1 MRISS
6 QIPPIEASNNGATTQ
21 KNAPVKTETNTKI
34 MQKEEQNQF
43 SKAIFQKTVDK
54 LNEFM
59 EVHNNNL
66 KFIYHEGLKEYYVEV
81 VNSKTEEVVRE
92 IPSKELLDAYYEMQ
106 KIIGNIVDEK
116 I

>member
-1 MRISS
+1 MRITS
-6 QIPPIEASNNGATTQ
+6 QVPPIETVNNVASMQ
-21 KNAPVKTETNTKI
+21 KNAPVNTDIK
-34 MQKEEQNQF
+34 KDHSDEQSQLPKPTLK
-43 SKAIFQKTVDK
+43 KAIDK

-59 EVHNNNL
+59 EVHNNDL
-66 KFIYHEGLKEYYVEV
+66 KFVYHEGLKEYYAEV
-81 VNSKTEEVVRE
+81 VDSQTNEVVRE

>member
-1 MRISS
+1 MRITSP
-6 QIPPIEASNNGATTQ
+6 IPTIDSLNTTASLQ
-21 KNAPVKTETNTKI
+21 KNDSISTDIKKDNLDEQSQLPKLTL
-34 MQKEEQNQF
+34 QK
-43 SKAIFQKTVDK
+43 AVDK

-66 KFIYHEGLKEYYVEV
+66 KFVYHEGLKEYYAEV
-81 VNSKTEEVVRE
+81 VDSQTNEIIRE

>member
-1 MRISS
+1 MRITS
-6 QIPPIEASNNGATTQ
+6 QVPPIETVNNVGSLQ
-21 KNAPVKTETNTKI
+21 KNAQVNTDIKTDYSD
-34 MQKEEQNQF
+34 EQNQEP
-43 SKAIFQKTVDK
+43 KATFQKAVDK

-59 EVHNNNL
+59 EMHNNNL
-66 KFIYHEGLKEYYVEV
+66 KFVYHEGLKEYYAEV
-81 VNSKTEEVVRE
+81 VDSQTDEVIRE

>member
-1 MRISS
+1 MRITT
-6 QIPPIEASNNGATTQ
+6 QVQPIESTNNAASLQ
-21 KNAPVKTETNTKI
+21 KSAPVNTDI
-34 MQKEEQNQF
+34 MKDHSDRQSQVL
-43 SKAIFQKTVDK
+43 KATFQKAVDK

-66 KFIYHEGLKEYYVEV
+66 KFVYHEGLKEYYVEV
-81 VNSKTEEVVRE
+81 VDSKTDEVVRE

>member
-1 MRISS
+1 MRIVS
-6 QIPPIEASNNGATTQ
+6 QIPSFDSHNISESMQ
-21 KNAPVKTETNTKI
+21 KNDSVNVETKKESLDEQSQLPKYNL
-34 MQKEEQNQF
+34 QKV
-43 SKAIFQKTVDK
+43 VDK

-66 KFIYHEGLKEYYVEV
+66 KFVYHEGLKEYYAEV
-81 VNSKTEEVVRE
+81 VDSQTNEVIRE

-106 KIIGNIVDEK
+106 KIIGHIVDEK